1 MMVLEPREGPLR
13 GHSGSPQPAAAMGGR
28 CPACGGE
35 LIGWRPATASDPELA
50 ERRRYALAR
59 CTTCGSARTEI
70 PPGEAP
76 STTLYEAGTYAP
88 ASPAADRVLE
98 PLRALVERDKLRFV
112 RDWPR
117 GARVLEV
124 GAGDGRFVSRL
135 RDAGF
140 DATGIEPSEGAV
152 RMARAREAPVERAS
166 LEDLRREPDSLD
178 GAIAWHVLEHLDDPA
193 EALARIGA
201 WLRPGGRLVVACP
214 NLASFQARIGG
225 DRWFHQDVPR
235 HRTHFT
241 ASGLR
246 LLLERSG
253 LRLERMSHL
262 LVEQNPFGMW
272 QTLLNRLTRQR
283 DVAFRALKRDLD
295 GAQRIGRDLAL
306 TAIAGA
312 LLAPVAVAL
321 ELAAGIAR
329 RGGTVVAL
337 AERRSE
343 STAR

>member
-1 MMVLEPREGPLR
+1 MMVLEPGEGPPR
-13 GHSGSPQPAAAMGGR
+13 DPGGSAQPGASLGGR

-35 LIGWRPATASDPELA
+35 LIGWRPATASDPQLA
-50 ERRRYALAR
+50 GRRRYALAR
-59 CTTCGSARTEI
+59 CTACGTARTEI
-70 PPGEAP
+70 PPGEVPPPA
-76 STTLYEAGTYAP
+76 LYEAGTYA
-88 ASPAADRVLE
+88 AAPPGVERILE
-98 PLRALVERDKLRFV
+98 PLRALLERDKLRFV

-152 RMARAREAPVERAS
+152 RMARARAAPVEHAA
-166 LEDLRREPDSLD
+166 LEEFRREPDSLD
-178 GAIAWHVLEHLDDPA
+178 GAIAWHVLEHLDDPG

-201 WLRPGGRLVVACP
+201 WLRPGGRVVVACP
-214 NLASFQARIGG
+214 NLASLQARIGG

-253 LRLERMSHL
+253 FGLGRMSHL
-262 LVEQNPFGMW
+262 LLEQNPLGMW
-272 QTLLNRLTRQR
+272 QTLLNRVTRER

-295 GAQRIGRDLAL
+295 DGPGIGRDLAL
-306 TAIAGA
+306 TAVAGP

-321 ELAAGIAR
+321 EVAAGIAR

-337 AERRSE
+337 AERRSG